1 MSSED
6 ELRPISLTPCLS
18 KILEDFVVKWLMFDI
33 RHMIDPKQFGS
44 LKGSSTTFCLIDMV
58 DNWLKSLDNP
68 SHYLRVCFLD
78 FSKAFDRINHNILIT
93 KLLSLGARASLVPWI
108 CDFLTNR
115 RQSVKIGSFRSDW
128 AFING
133 GVPQGTKL
141 GPILFLVVINDL
153 ELKSPLS
160 YHWKYVDDISISE
173 CIPAQGCS
181 SLQSDLDEIQQCASR
196 NDMMLNGKKC
206 KEMNVNFLRQSL
218 VITPLSI
225 DGQSL
230 DQVLSFKVLGVTL
243 NHRLKWDAHVEVTVK
258 KASKRLY
265 ILRVLR
271 RSGVPPSDLLLIYI
285 SLVRSVLEYA
295 CSVWHTSLTKGQ
307 SNAIELIQKR
317 AFRIIYPGVH
327 YADALQNANCIRTDE
342 RRHELCLKTFKK
354 IGNPSSQLHHLFPVS
369 RGSMHGRSLRNNNSS
384 TLPSSK
390 CHTERYIKSFIP
402 AMCYNH

>member
-1 MSSED
+1 M
-6 ELRPISLTPCLS
+6 
-18 KILEDFVVKWLMFDI
+18 
-33 RHMIDPKQFGS
+33 
-44 LKGSSTTFCLIDMV
+44 
-58 DNWLKSLDNP
+58 
-68 SHYLRVCFLD
+68 
-78 FSKAFDRINHNILIT
+78 
-93 KLLSLGARASLVPWI
+93 
-108 CDFLTNR
+108 
-115 RQSVKIGSFRSDW
+115 
-128 AFING
+128 
-133 GVPQGTKL
+133 
-141 GPILFLVVINDL
+141 INDL

-160 YHWKYVDDISISE
+160 CHWKYVDDISISE

-181 SLQSDLDEIQQCASR
+181 SLQSDLDEIQQWASR
-196 NDMMLNGKKC
+196 NDMMLNEKKC
-206 KEMNVNFLRQSL
+206 KEMTVNFLRQSP
-218 VITPLSI
+218 VITSLSI

-327 YADALQNANCIRTDE
+327 YADALQNANCIRTDV

-384 TLPSSK
+384 TLPK
-390 CHTERYIKSFIP
+390 CRTERYKKSFIP